1 MADAAGKDDMVESAD
16 SRGHGRDGLRDPDCE
31 ELHGE
36 LGLRAGIGK
45 QHAHVAMPG
54 DSGKACTAV
63 QAIFKRLRIQ
73 AFMPQQIQ
81 QRAGIEIYGAGRA
94 RDSTQRSES
103 NGGVAAAAVLDG
115 SDAASTLQ
123 MREAGATLTESRAG
137 AGDYNWE
144 EGLF

>member
-81 QRAGIEIYGAGRA
+81 
-94 RDSTQRSES
+94 RSEEHTS
-103 NGGVAAAAVLDG
+103 EHQSLIRISYALFCLKKK
-115 SDAASTLQ
+115 TQ
-123 MREAGATLTESRAG
+123 QITLTTT
-137 AGDYNWE
+137 
-144 EGLF
+144 